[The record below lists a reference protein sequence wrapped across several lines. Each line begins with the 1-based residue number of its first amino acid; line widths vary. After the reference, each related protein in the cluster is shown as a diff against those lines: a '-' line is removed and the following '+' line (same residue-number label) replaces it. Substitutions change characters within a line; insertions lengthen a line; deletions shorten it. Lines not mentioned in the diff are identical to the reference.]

1 MLIAVDAMGGDY
13 SPREAVKAAVESVAD
28 YPMDIAL
35 VGKKHVLEMLLR
47 KQKGKDRIS
56 IVEASEV
63 VDCNE
68 DAIQAV
74 QNKPDSSVA
83 VAARMVKEG
92 KAAGFISVG
101 STGATAVAA
110 FLNLPMVPG
119 IERGALCVVL
129 DVNQPKPCCFID
141 CGINP
146 NCQPL
151 FLVQF
156 AQMATIFA
164 QRVLDIHS
172 PSVGLL
178 NIGEE
183 ENKGNSLAKETHHR
197 LKLMEGLNFIGNA
210 EPNEILRGKADVIVM
225 DGFTGNIIVKTI
237 EGYSEIVENLLAM
250 GDIAKIDQYLTGS
263 ALVQYT
269 ELAATVRRLD
279 YKEYGGGIVLGLEG
293 NVVIGH
299 GRSRAKAIKSCIT
312 LCYQAANRNVVE
324 AIKNATYATE

>member
-1 MLIAVDAMGGDY
+1 MLIALDAMGGEY
-13 SPREAVKAAVESVAD
+13 SPREAVKAAVEAVAD

-35 VGKKHVLEMLLR
+35 VGKKPVLEMLLR

-63 VDCNE
+63 VEDNE

-92 KAAGFISVG
+92 KAAGFVSVG
-101 STGATAVAA
+101 STGAAVVAA

-119 IERGALCVVL
+119 IERGALCCVI
-129 DVNQPKPCCFID
+129 DVNQPKPICVID
-141 CGINP
+141 IGINP

-156 AQMATIFA
+156 AQMGNIFA
-164 QRVLDIHS
+164 ERVLDIRS
-172 PSVGLL
+172 PRIGLL
-178 NIGEE
+178 NNGEE
-183 ENKGNSLAKETHHR
+183 EKKGNALTKETHQR
-197 LKLMEGLNFIGNA
+197 LKLMEGLNFIGNV
-210 EPNEILRGKADVIVM
+210 EPFEVLRGKADVIVM
-225 DGFTGNIIVKTI
+225 DGFTGNILVKTI

-279 YKEYGGGIVLGLEG
+279 YKEVGGGILLGLEG

-299 GRSRAKAIKSCIT
+299 GRSRAKAIKNCIV
-312 LCYQAANRNVVE
+312 LCYQAANHNMVE